1 MTGLLKTSLKS
12 LPLVYS
18 GKVRDSYEVGDD
30 KLLLIATDRISAFDF
45 ILGAPVPYK
54 GQVLTSL
61 TNFWFEKLKGVL
73 PNHLTGI
80 DPESVVAPEEADQ
93 VRGRSVV
100 AMKLKPILIECVA
113 RGYLTGG
120 GWKEYCADGSVSGVK
135 LPAGLQMSQKLDTP
149 IFTPSAKS
157 PVGTHDEPISYEEC
171 VKRYGGDIAKT
182 IRDATLELYQR
193 AADYA
198 ATKGIIIADT
208 KFEFGIDDEG
218 RVRLMDEVLTPDS
231 SRFWPADQYN
241 VGISPPSYDKQYIR
255 DWLESTGWNKT
266 APAPVPPEDVIART
280 SEKYREALYRLAGV
294 KLA

>member
-18 GKVRDSYEVGDD
+18 GKVRDSYAVGDD
-30 KLLLIATDRISAFDF
+30 KLLLVATDRISAFDF
-45 ILGAPVPYK
+45 ILGAPIPYK
-54 GQVLTSL
+54 GQVLTAL

-80 DPESVVAPEEADQ
+80 APESVVAPDEVEQ
-93 VRGRSVV
+93 IKGRSVV

-120 GWKEYCADGSVSGVK
+120 GWKEYVASGSVSGVK
-135 LPAGLQMSQKLDTP
+135 LPKGLQMSQKLDEP
-149 IFTPSAKS
+149 IFTPSAKA

-182 IRDATLELYQR
+182 IRDATLELYRR
-193 AADYA
+193 AAEYA
-198 ATKGIIIADT
+198 ATKGIIISDT
-208 KFEFGIDDEG
+208 KFEFGIDNEG

-241 VGISPPSYDKQYIR
+241 VGISPPSFDKQYIR
-255 DWLESTGWNKT
+255 DWLESTGWDKK
-266 APAPVPPEDVIART
+266 APAPVPPEDVINRT
-280 SEKYREALYRLAGV
+280 SEKYREALFRLAGIR
-294 KLA
+294 LG